1 MEATS
6 NTLSQVVSP
15 EWQSWIQDGL
25 SRGCAIDSM
34 IQVLVRDGRISRAV
48 ASAAIKNAQ
57 PASSTGGAQIQVRPF
72 VDAGKNI
79 ITTPDRNVQVILS
92 VEAPNIVVLGNV
104 LSDAECDALIAYGEE
119 RMTRSHTVASS
130 GGSQVDAG
138 RTSDGCMMQ
147 RGEIDVA
154 AKLEA
159 RLAHIVN
166 WPVERGEG
174 LQLLRY
180 GVGAEYKP
188 HFDWFDTRVSGHASN
203 FGTAGQ
209 RVGTIVIYLNDV
221 EAGGGTLFP
230 ELGLEVAPR
239 KGGAVFFTNVTPDG
253 RPCPL
258 SLHGGSPVLSGVKYV
273 ATKWM
278 RERVF

>member
-1 MEATS
+1 MEAMS
-6 NTLSQVVSP
+6 NTLSQVISP
-15 EWQSWIQDGL
+15 EWQSWIKDGL
-25 SRGCAIDSM
+25 SRGCATDSM

-48 ASAAIKNAQ
+48 ASAAIRSAQ
-57 PASSTGGAQIQVRPF
+57 PASNAGEAQNQVRPF
-72 VDAGKNI
+72 VDAGKNMI
-79 ITTPDRNVQVILS
+79 ATPDRNVQVILS
-92 VEAPNIVVLGNV
+92 VEAPNVVVFGNV
-104 LSDAECDALIAYGEE
+104 LSDEECDALIAYGNE
-119 RMTRSHTVASS
+119 RMTRSHTVANA
-130 GGSQVDAG
+130 GGSQIDAG

-154 AKLEA
+154 TKLEA
-159 RLAHIVN
+159 RLAHLVN

-188 HFDWFDTRVSGHASN
+188 HYDWFDTRIPGQAEN
-203 FGTAGQ
+203 FGRAGQ

-230 ELGLEVAPR
+230 ELGLEVAPQ
-239 KGGAVFFTNVTPDG
+239 KGGAVFFTNVTHDG